1 MDNLTG
7 RLLVA
12 VPRARS
18 LVESGEDEPEPDL
31 FDRSVVLLLNHDD
44 DGAHGLVLNR
54 PLDAAVDLVLPP
66 WQQHV
71 TGPQQLFQGGP
82 VQLDSALGLVS
93 MPGDGT
99 TLGIKRLFGAVGL
112 VDLDAPPEVVVP
124 EIAAMRIYAGYAG
137 WDAGQLEG
145 EIRSGMWIVVDAE
158 AADAFSPDPQWLWQ
172 MVLRRQGGTSALMAS
187 FPVDPTLN

>member
-18 LVESGEDEPEPDL
+18 LVESGEEPQEPDL

-54 PLDAAVDLVLPP
+54 PLDAAVDLVLPT

-71 TGPQQLFQGGP
+71 ADPQQLFQGGP

-137 WDAGQLEG
+137 WDEGQLEA
-145 EIRSGMWIVVDAE
+145 EIRSGMWLVVDAE
-158 AADAFSPDPQWLWQ
+158 AADAFSPEPQALWAQ
-172 MVLRRQGGTSALMAS
+172 VLRRQGGTQALLSS
-187 FPVDPTLN
+187 FPIDPSLN